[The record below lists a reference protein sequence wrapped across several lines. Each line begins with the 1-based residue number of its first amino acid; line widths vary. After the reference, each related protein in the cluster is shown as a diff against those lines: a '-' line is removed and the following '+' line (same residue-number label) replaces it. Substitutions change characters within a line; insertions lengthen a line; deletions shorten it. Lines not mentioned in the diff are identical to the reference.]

1 MGFDFNNSS
10 GESFGNIED
19 VFFKKDGKSIIDSTS
34 SNNSEK
40 INLNE
45 LKQSIHEKSMQHHNN
60 ASGTTITIS
69 KEILDLDEDKIIQL
83 SPLEERRM
91 NISSVRNKSFINI
104 NDGSEIT
111 IIEKTQMYNGVNLYT
126 AKQENGEMITYPRS
140 MFVGSTKQFVPKE
153 FYIREAE
160 RVLEDTIVKHYN
172 NIKVLLEKQELLEE
186 TPDSKYLELMLS
198 EPLSIGSMVVPDKV
212 QIPVKRIFDM
222 EYKIMFLEN
231 VICLDNKIASLLFI
245 DIWF

>member
-19 VFFKKDGKSIIDSTS
+19 VFFKKDGKPIIDSTIGNS
-34 SNNSEK
+34 SEK
-40 INLNE
+40 VNLNE
-45 LKQSIHEKSMQHHNN
+45 LKQSIHEKSVQSTNN
-60 ASGTTITIS
+60 TSGTTITIS
-69 KEILDLDEDKIIQL
+69 KEILDLDEDKIVKL
-83 SPLEERRM
+83 TSLEERRM

-111 IIEKTQMYNGVNLYT
+111 IVEKTQMYNGVNLYT

-160 RVLEDTIVKHYN
+160 RVLEDTIIKQYN
-172 NIKVLLEKQELLEE
+172 NIKALIEKQELLEE
-186 TPDSKYLELMLS
+186 TPDSKYLELMLP